1 MGSLFHPFASNTSIL
16 AGIGYSIFGMAV
28 VFLMLWVLM
37 LVIGVMAR
45 IARRNQEKEA
55 APEAPDRFSSTMCR
69 MRRRPCSWPLWQMSW
84 ESRSMKFGLCR
95 FGRWRSEIPCD
106 TQWKDL

>member
-45 IARRNQEKEA
+45 IARRTQEKEA
-55 APEAPDRFSSTMCR
+55 APETAAMLLAIVADELGKPLNEIRFVSIR
-69 MRRRPCSWPLWQMSW
+69 
-84 ESRSMKFGLCR
+84 EVA
-95 FGRWRSEIPCD
+95 E
-106 TQWKDL
+106 

>member
-1 MGSLFHPFASNTSIL
+1 MGSLFHPFASDTSIL

-28 VFLMLWVLM
+28 VFLMLWILM

-55 APEAPDRFSSTMCR
+55 ALETPASPALAPGSAEQIQLNDVPDETAAMLMAIVADELGKPLNEIRFVSIR
-69 MRRRPCSWPLWQMSW
+69 
-84 ESRSMKFGLCR
+84 EVA
-95 FGRWRSEIPCD
+95 E
-106 TQWKDL
+106 

>member
-55 APEAPDRFSSTMCR
+55 APETPASPALAPGSAGQIQLNDVPDETAAMLMAIVADELGKPLNEIRFVSIR
-69 MRRRPCSWPLWQMSW
+69 
-84 ESRSMKFGLCR
+84 EV
-95 FGRWRSEIPCD
+95 SE
-106 TQWKDL
+106 

>member
-1 MGSLFHPFASNTSIL
+1 MGSLFHPFASDTSIL

-55 APEAPDRFSSTMCR
+55 APETPASQALAPGSAGQIQLNDVPDETAAMLMAIVADELGKPLNEIRFVSIR
-69 MRRRPCSWPLWQMSW
+69 
-84 ESRSMKFGLCR
+84 EVA
-95 FGRWRSEIPCD
+95 E
-106 TQWKDL
+106 

>member
-37 LVIGVMAR
+37 LVIGVVRACPAESGKGGGAGNAGIAGTAPGSAGQIQLNDVPDETAAMLMA
-45 IARRNQEKEA
+45 IVADELGKPLNEI
-55 APEAPDRFSSTMCR
+55 RFVSIR
-69 MRRRPCSWPLWQMSW
+69 
-84 ESRSMKFGLCR
+84 EVA
-95 FGRWRSEIPCD
+95 E
-106 TQWKDL
+106 

>member
-1 MGSLFHPFASNTSIL
+1 MGSLFHPFASDTSIL

-28 VFLMLWVLM
+28 VFLMLWILM

-55 APEAPDRFSSTMCR
+55 APETPASSALAPGSAGQIQLNDVPDETAAMLMAIVADELGKPLNEIRFVSIR
-69 MRRRPCSWPLWQMSW
+69 
-84 ESRSMKFGLCR
+84 EVA
-95 FGRWRSEIPCD
+95 E
-106 TQWKDL
+106 

>member
-1 MGSLFHPFASNTSIL
+1 MGSLFHPFASDTSIL

-55 APEAPDRFSSTMCR
+55 APETPALAPGSAGQIQLNDVPDETAAMLMAIVADELGKPLNEIRFVSIR
-69 MRRRPCSWPLWQMSW
+69 
-84 ESRSMKFGLCR
+84 EVA
-95 FGRWRSEIPCD
+95 E
-106 TQWKDL
+106 

>member
-28 VFLMLWVLM
+28 VFLML
-37 LVIGVMAR
+37 VIGVMAR

-55 APEAPDRFSSTMCR
+55 APETPASPALAPGSAGQIQLNDVPDETAAMLMAIVADELGKPLNEIRFVSIR
-69 MRRRPCSWPLWQMSW
+69 
-84 ESRSMKFGLCR
+84 EVA
-95 FGRWRSEIPCD
+95 E
-106 TQWKDL
+106 